1 MNLPPTKQDVCV
13 GYKHVHMQKCQ
24 MKAWK
29 HMQTSLCTSGSMDM
43 HNSNKRALGTNRT
56 FCSISGSLHF
66 VYLNICFHQI
76 SVTLIK
82 TYKHQYYLTLFN
94 KKIKDFQGPKVDFK
108 YSVLTRPWN
117 QTPEIQGFSRVHKM
131 HTNPGN
137 WFGTSFVTLNW
148 KLL

>member
-56 FCSISGSLHF
+56 FCSISGILHF

-94 KKIKDFQGPKVDFK
+94 KKIKDFQVQCTYKALKSDSWNSRIFK
-108 YSVLTRPWN
+108 GSQDAYKPW
-117 QTPEIQGFSRVHKM
+117 QLVWH
-131 HTNPGN
+131 
-137 WFGTSFVTLNW
+137 
-148 KLL
+148 